1 MLVIAFRAKGSSFPE
16 FLCGNAN
23 LSFCMSTASTS
34 STSINSTGRDH
45 LNMVSVKLSLIP
57 NFAIWDLP
65 HDYPPTLSIPTVDK
79 SSIFSRA
86 PFSIPE
92 NLFFRS
98 LDYKWP
104 LLLASSYVL
113 IVKTW
118 NFVNRQR
125 GGKPWAISKTSG
137 FFWFM
142 VAHNVFLAVYSAW
155 TFVGIVGAARRSF
168 ENPFTSPNGFRGT
181 MDSLCRMQGTSGL
194 GNAAIYN
201 SSPSSQSWFKSH
213 PLTAG
218 TTQTAVNA
226 YLPKPDQLGRLWN
239 EGLAFYGWWF
249 YISKFYE
256 FIDTAII
263 LLKGKQSST
272 LQTYHHMG
280 ACGCLFV
287 GIKYMSPPIWIF
299 LFFNSFIHS
308 LMVSATRSHQSRA
321 VEIQYAE
328 MPCIIFCL

>member
-1 MLVIAFRAKGSSFPE
+1 
-16 FLCGNAN
+16 
-23 LSFCMSTASTS
+23 
-34 STSINSTGRDH
+34 
-45 LNMVSVKLSLIP
+45 MVSVKLSLTP

-65 HDYPPTLSIPTVDK
+65 NVYSPTLPLPTVDD

-86 PFSIPE
+86 PFAIPQD
-92 NLFFRS
+92 LFFRS

-118 NFVNRQR
+118 NYINRQR

-142 VAHNVFLAVYSAW
+142 IAHNVFLAVYSAW
-155 TFVGIVGAARRSF
+155 TFIGIVGAARRSF

-194 GNAAIYN
+194 GNAAVYH
-201 SSPSSQSWFKSH
+201 SADGSWSKSH
-213 PLTAG
+213 PLTSATG
-218 TTQTAVNA
+218 AAQSAVNA

-308 LMVSATRSHQSRA
+308 LMVSPDLACNTENES
-321 VEIQYAE
+321 
-328 MPCIIFCL
+328 LT